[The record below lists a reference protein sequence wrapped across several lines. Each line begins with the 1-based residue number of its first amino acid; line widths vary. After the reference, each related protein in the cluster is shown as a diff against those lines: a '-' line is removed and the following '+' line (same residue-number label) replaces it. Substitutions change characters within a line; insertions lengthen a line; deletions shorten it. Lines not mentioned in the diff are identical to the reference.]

1 MKFLATILLSILT
14 FCISKTANS
23 QTVASDTM
31 FVKGSYKIQ
40 KVEVDRFSK
49 DTATHFT
56 YSVFGV
62 SSDTSK
68 PANSYIQFFDKN
80 KKPVLEKNLII
91 PPHIL
96 KLWIEDWIIVDWICY
111 NFGLTKLE

>member
-1 MKFLATILLSILT
+1 MKIFKILMLTLLT
-14 FCISKTANS
+14 FAFTQKVSS
-23 QTVASDTM
+23 QTDTS

-40 KVEVDRFSK
+40 KVEVDRFTK

-56 YSVFGV
+56 FSIFGV

-80 KKPVLEKNLII
+80 KKSVLEKNLII
-91 PPHIL
+91 PTHVL
-96 KLWIEDWIIVDWICY
+96 KVWLNDSVIVDWICY
-111 NFGLTKLE
+111 SFGLTKLE